1 MKNNFDVFISEGV
14 HDQGILRTFF
24 MSGGPGAGKT
34 YVASEIFGISE
45 EKLNTVSYSTGLKLI
60 SSDVIFEKKLKDAG
74 YNPKELEKYMKD
86 SEMLKQI
93 VQVRDRA
100 KEISQKRKTNYITG
114 RLGLI
119 IDGTGKNFEK
129 VEKQKI
135 QLKNLGYD
143 CYMIFVNTTLEVALQ
158 RNQERERTLP
168 KDLVESAWYETQK
181 NIGKYQKLFGMDS
194 MIIIDNSDTKSKKII
209 DDSEKEIKKILR
221 KPIKNYIGLNWI
233 KNNM

>member
-1 MKNNFDVFISEGV
+1 
-14 HDQGILRTFF
+14 
-24 MSGGPGAGKT
+24 
-34 YVASEIFGISE
+34 
-45 EKLNTVSYSTGLKLI
+45 
-60 SSDVIFEKKLKDAG
+60 
-74 YNPKELEKYMKD
+74 MKD

-93 VQVRDRA
+93 VKVRDRA